1 MKPLTAAEVRAEVAR
16 LPAEFRVNALH
27 LLASAWDEGA
37 SAGLARMPRN
47 SNPFLVKA
55 AEKPKGKAR

>member
-1 MKPLTAAEVRAEVAR
+1 VKPLTASEVRAAVQR
-16 LPAEFRVNALH
+16 LPAEFRENALH

-47 SNPFLVKA
+47 SNPFLVKP
-55 AEKPKGKAR
+55 AEKPKSTRK